1 MDKRVRKIMFHLNS
15 LGKGGAER
23 VVSLLANE
31 FAKNNVEVVIATEW
45 YADEEYEVDS
55 KVKRIHAGLSKEDE
69 TASRLAK
76 QWIRIRNL
84 RKVLVEERPDVLIS
98 FCVKANYRAMMASTG
113 TGVPVIV
120 SVRNDPKIDYV
131 GRANGVMNK
140 LFLNRASGCVFQT
153 QEAKEFFDEV
163 LQKKSRIICNP
174 VNEKYLRAERI
185 APKKKIVCVGR
196 LVAQKNQMLLV
207 NAFEKILEKYSD
219 YHLYL
224 YGDGSDDECKDEL
237 LKYVGEKAITTLT
250 SQIKENT
257 DAKATV
263 VTKESIEEVLK
274 LKDHVHFMGLS
285 STLEKDMADAAMF
298 VLPSNYEGMPN
309 ALMEA
314 MALGLPVISTD
325 CPCGGSR
332 YWITHGTTGQ
342 LVPVK
347 DVEAMAKAMEFYIEN
362 PKEAENMGAN
372 ARERLKEAT
381 LDKVFEQW
389 SGYISEVLS
398 KEKVCEKQRLN

>member
-1 MDKRVRKIMFHLNS
+1 MDKKVRKIMFHLNS

-23 VVSLLANE
+23 VVSLLSNE
-31 FAKNNVEVVIATEW
+31 FVKHNMEVVIATEW
-45 YADEEYEVDS
+45 VSDEEYELDS
-55 KVKRIHAGLSKEDE
+55 AIKRIHAGLSKEDE

-76 QWIRIRNL
+76 QWIRIKNL
-84 RKVLVEERPDVLIS
+84 RKVLQKERPDVLIS
-98 FCVKANYRAMMASTG
+98 FCVKANYRAMMASTRMRI
-113 TGVPVIV
+113 PVIV

-131 GRANGVMNK
+131 GRIRGVMNK

-174 VNEKYLRAERI
+174 VNEKYLKAEKK
-185 APKKKIVCVGR
+185 APLKKIVCVGR

-207 NAFEKILEKYSD
+207 NAFEKVLEKYPD

-237 LKYVGEKAITTLT
+237 LQYVKG
-250 SQIKENT
+250 
-257 DAKATV
+257 
-263 VTKESIEEVLK
+263 K
-274 LKDHVHFMGLS
+274 LKEHVHFMGLS

-298 VLPSNYEGMPN
+298 VLPSTYEGMPN

-362 PKEAENMGAN
+362 PKEAEMMGTN

-381 LDKVFEQW
+381 LEKVFEQW
-389 SGYISEVLS
+389 RSYISEVVS
-398 KEKVCEKQRLN
+398 

>member
-1 MDKRVRKIMFHLNS
+1 MDKKIRKIMFHLNS
-15 LGKGGAER
+15 MGKGGAER

-31 FAKNNVEVVIATEW
+31 FANRGVEVVVATEW
-45 YADEEYEVDS
+45 YSEEEYELDS
-55 KVKRIHAGLSKEDE
+55 KVKRIHAGLSKEE
-69 TASRLAK
+69 EQASRVAK

-84 RKVLVEERPDVLIS
+84 RKVLLEESPGVVIS
-98 FCVKANYRAMMASTG
+98 FCVKANYRAMMATTG
-113 TGVPVIV
+113 MKIPVIV

-131 GRANGVMNK
+131 GKTRAVMNK
-140 LFLNRASGCVFQT
+140 LFLNRTNGCVFQT

-163 LQKKSRIICNP
+163 LQQKSTIICNP
-174 VNEKYLRAERI
+174 VNEKFLRAKRRE
-185 APKKKIVCVGR
+185 PQKKIVCVGR

-207 NAFEKILEKYSD
+207 QAFERILEKYPD

-224 YGDGSDDECKDEL
+224 YGDGSDDECKEELIQYVERKDISFARQAQNSDQDE
-237 LKYVGEKAITTLT
+237 KQEAI
-250 SQIKENT
+250 IKET
-257 DAKATV
+257 
-263 VTKESIEEVLK
+263 LK
-274 LKDHVHFMGLS
+274 LKDCVHFMGLS

-332 YWITHGTTGQ
+332 YWIEPGKTGQ

-347 DVEAMAKAMEFYIEN
+347 NVNSMAQAMEYYIRD
-362 PKEAENMGAN
+362 PKDAECMGAQ
-372 ARERLKEAT
+372 AKERLKEAT
-381 LDKVFEQW
+381 MEKVFEQW
-389 SGYISEVLS
+389 NSYISEVLNQ
-398 KEKVCEKQRLN
+398 K

>member
-1 MDKRVRKIMFHLNS
+1 MGKELKKIMFHLNS

-45 YADEEYEVDS
+45 YSDEEYELN
-55 KVKRIHAGLSKEDE
+55 KRVKRIHAGLSEEDE
-69 TASRLAK
+69 KASRVAK

-84 RKVLVEERPDVLIS
+84 RTVLLQERPDVLIS
-98 FCVKANYRAMMASTG
+98 FCVKANYRAMMASMG
-113 TGVPVIV
+113 TKIPVIV

-131 GRANGVMNK
+131 GKVNRLMNK
-140 LFLNRASGCVFQT
+140 LFMNRAAGCVFQT
-153 QEAKEFFDEV
+153 EEAKEFFDTV
-163 LQKKSRIICNP
+163 LQEKSTIICNP
-174 VNEKYLRAERI
+174 VNEKYLQAER
-185 APKKKIVCVGR
+185 KKTEKKIVCVGR

-207 NAFEKILEKYSD
+207 NAFEEILERHEEYE
-219 YHLYL
+219 LYL
-224 YGDGSDDECKDEL
+224 YGDGSDDECKEEL
-237 LKYVGEKAITTLT
+237 LQYVNSSRLLRNHI
-250 SQIKENT
+250 
-257 DAKATV
+257 
-263 VTKESIEEVLK
+263 
-274 LKDHVHFMGLS
+274 HFMGLS

-332 YWITHGTTGQ
+332 YWIEPGITGQ

-347 DVEAMAKAMEFYIEN
+347 NIKSMVQAMEYYISN
-362 PKEAENMGAN
+362 PEEAENMGQK
-372 ARERLKEAT
+372 ARLRLKEAT
-381 LDKVFEQW
+381 MDKVFEQW
-389 SGYISEVLS
+389 MGYIEAVL
-398 KEKVCEKQRLN
+398 N

>member
-1 MDKRVRKIMFHLNS
+1 MFHLNS

-31 FAKNNVEVVIATEW
+31 FVKNGVEVTIATEW
-45 YADEEYEVDS
+45 YSEEEYDLDA
-55 KVKRIHAGLSKEDE
+55 KVKRVHAGLSEEDE

-76 QWIRIRNL
+76 QWIRVRNL
-84 RKVLVEERPDVLIS
+84 RKVLQEERPDVLIS

-113 TGVPVIV
+113 TGIPVIV

-131 GRANGVMNK
+131 GKANSIMNK
-140 LFLNRASGCVFQT
+140 LFLNRANGCVFQT
-153 QEAKEFFDEV
+153 QEAKDFFDEV
-163 LQKKSRIICNP
+163 LQKKSVIICNP
-174 VNEKYLRAERI
+174 VNEKYLRAERK
-185 APKKKIVCVGR
+185 ASSKKIVCVGR

-207 NAFEKILEKYSD
+207 NAFEKILGKYPD
-219 YHLYL
+219 YHLHL
-224 YGDGSDDECKDEL
+224 YGDGSDDECKEEL
-237 LKYVGEKAITTLT
+237 LKYVSK
-250 SQIKENT
+250 
-257 DAKATV
+257 
-263 VTKESIEEVLK
+263 K
-274 LKDHVHFMGLS
+274 LDEQVHFMGLS

-347 DVEAMAKAMEFYIEN
+347 DVEAMAKAMEYYIDN
-362 PKEAENMGAN
+362 PIEAERMGAN
-372 ARERLKEAT
+372 AKERLKEAT
-381 LDKVFEQW
+381 MDRVFEQW
-389 SGYISEVLS
+389 DRYISNVLS
-398 KEKVCEKQRLN
+398 QR